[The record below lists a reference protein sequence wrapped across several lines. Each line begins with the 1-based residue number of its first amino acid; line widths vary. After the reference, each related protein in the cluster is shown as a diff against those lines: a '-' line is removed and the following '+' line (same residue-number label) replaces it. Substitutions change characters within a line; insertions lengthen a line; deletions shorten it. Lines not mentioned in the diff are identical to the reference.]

1 MEADHPSDF
10 RTIPIQDEIAES
22 EPRGG
27 QTDPPQAPPKPIVK
41 KRNKYLDY
49 QGNWLE
55 KTRGNLMIVAT
66 VIASMAFQAVIN
78 PPSELWKD
86 DFQETVCRVGMI
98 KDALANK
105 RIIEARNL
113 AITCINKYNSQ
124 EFIICNTVSFSASL
138 SIIFLL
144 TVLPLRNKISMWIL
158 LVAMSIT
165 VVFIAATYV
174 ILISLGGG
182 GSKQERFNNAILLYY
197 VVFWVLF
204 LTMVVIFVVL
214 KVMFWLSKKLAIGV
228 FYAIKFLWK
237 TGKQQ
242 KKLKVIKPPATRVSE

>member
-1 MEADHPSDF
+1 MEVSDSRTTQIQEETAETAPTAD
-10 RTIPIQDEIAES
+10 R
-22 EPRGG
+22 
-27 QTDPPQAPPKPIVK
+27 PKPTINK
-41 KRNKYLDY
+41 KIKQQDH
-49 QGNWLE
+49 QANWLE

-66 VIASMAFQAVIN
+66 VIASMAFQAAVS
-78 PPSELWKD
+78 PPDELWKEHS
-86 DFQETVCRVGMI
+86 QEKECSFGKMKEAMI
-98 KDALANK
+98 NK
-105 RIIEARNL
+105 KIIQARNL
-113 AITCINKYNSQ
+113 AINCINKYNSQ